1 MLHQSRSSTPS
12 LKPVPI
18 LKSKGQHPFSLL
30 TNVKTLIHT
39 LIIPFPATLIKGFVF
54 LVIKELLPGK
64 KGQSTTAKPYSQS
77 ISTRT
82 SWPSIS
88 TYLRPLYLIPYPA
101 SSALL
106 DWGKVVQRVHQ
117 ILVLFLKPE
126 KSGRGK
132 SNSIPLSSGCWS

>member
-1 MLHQSRSSTPS
+1 MLHQIPSPPST
-12 LKPVPI
+12 KPVPI
-18 LKSKGQHPFSLL
+18 RKSKTQRPFSLL
-30 TNVKTLIHT
+30 TIIKTLIQT
-39 LIIPFPATLIKGFVF
+39 LIIPIPTTFIKGFVF
-54 LVIKELLPGK
+54 LMFNELRGGK
-64 KGQSTTAKPYSQS
+64 SGQSTTAKHCSQL

-126 KSGRGK
+126 KPSRGK
-132 SNSIPLSSGCWS
+132 F